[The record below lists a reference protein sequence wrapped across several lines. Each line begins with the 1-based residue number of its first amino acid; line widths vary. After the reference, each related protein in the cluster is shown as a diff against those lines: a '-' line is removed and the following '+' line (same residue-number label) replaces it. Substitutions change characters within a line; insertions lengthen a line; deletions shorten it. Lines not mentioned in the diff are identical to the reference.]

1 MFRQILAS
9 ILCSVAIAAPN
20 IAVAACNPQP
30 SPYVATE
37 LVLAVDTS
45 ISISAQEYHL
55 QMRGIA
61 DALRSPKVINL
72 IEQQPGGV
80 AMGLVHWSVGGLNK
94 LAVDWHHLCD
104 LASVILFA
112 ERVQNA
118 PRSGTARG
126 TSISAALR
134 FSAKQIETNQFYGDQ
149 RKIDISGDSRSNSG
163 PSPYYA
169 RNEIAASGII
179 INGLVIKDGDR
190 ELDAYYLAN
199 VVGGEDSFVL
209 SITRHSDFAEA
220 MQRKLERELTLEL
233 SQTIK

>member
-1 MFRQILAS
+1 MRRLLLAS
-9 ILCSVAIAAPN
+9 FLCGLALVPDIAK
-20 IAVAACNPQP
+20 AACGTQT
-30 SPYVATE
+30 SPYVSTE

-45 ISISAQEYHL
+45 ISISTAEYHL

-61 DALRSPKVINL
+61 DALRTPQVIKL
-72 IEQQPGGV
+72 IEDQPGGV

-104 LASVILFA
+104 LASVTLFA
-112 ERVQNA
+112 QRVENA

-134 FSAKQIETNQFYGDQ
+134 FSAKQIETNQFYGDL

-163 PSPYYA
+163 PNPVFA
-169 RNEIAASGII
+169 RNEIAASGIT

-190 ELDAYYLAN
+190 QLDSYYLAN
-199 VVGGEDSFVL
+199 VVGGKDSFVL
-209 SITRHSDFAEA
+209 SITRHNDFSEA
-220 MQRKLERELTLEL
+220 MQRKLERELTIEV
-233 SQTIK
+233 SQVVH